1 MYLKMLKLIQ
11 LYRWRFSKSNLSK
24 EQYFVMDNII
34 GITIGLLYL
43 IFSYALMTSVCN
55 FFIIIGVEVLMIFS
69 VLNQYWLKT
78 VEQYKETRS
87 KKILMVTRNK
97 IKYLMY
103 LYLKN
108 NYYAIHFMFFW
119 FFLESLLVFFNIK
132 LLVIN
137 FFAMLVVIVI
147 LVKDF
152 YTSCGFNKVKK
163 KSRKISCIRDYNKS
177 YLYRYNF
184 LVLQENLTFIIG
196 AGVVLFFKQNIIII
210 YESIFMV
217 YMACVQLQIEKYM
230 DDYDNT
236 YKNYLFKK
244 AMGCDKKH
252 WIVSNELG
260 RLVFKTRLQYFIVF
274 IITEIYN
281 LYVNNFNATIL
292 VLGNTVL
299 YYVFTEMCNRKTWEV
314 LIKKLG
320 KREVFKPFAMGC
332 VVIYIQVIVFTVN
345 FLKIDSIIKCIIEII
360 LAGIVYVV
368 PFEKIFYKYE
378 IKL

>member
-34 GITIGLLYL
+34 GIMIGLLYL
-43 IFSYALMTSVCN
+43 IFSYVLMTSVCN

-108 NYYAIHFMFFW
+108 NYYSIHFVAFW
-119 FFLESLLVFFNIK
+119 LLLESLLVFFNIK

-152 YTSCGFNKVKK
+152 YTSCGFNKVNK
-163 KSRKISCIRDYNKS
+163 KSRKISCIRDYNQS

-230 DDYDNT
+230 DDYYNT

-244 AMGCDKKH
+244 AMGCEKKH

-260 RLVFKTRLQYFIVF
+260 RLAFKTRLQYFTVF
-274 IITEIYN
+274 IMTEMYN
-281 LYVNNFNATIL
+281 LYVNNFNAMAL
-292 VLGNTVL
+292 ALGNTVL
-299 YYVFTEMCNRKTWEV
+299 YYIFNEMYNRKTWV
-314 LIKKLG
+314 VVIKKLG
-320 KREVFKPFAMGC
+320 KKESFKPFAMGC